1 MPHELGGP
9 GTMGVADLLLG
20 TGPVV
25 QVVLW
30 TLVLFSVVSW
40 GIIIYKLNQI
50 SHARRESDRFIALF
64 WESKNLA
71 AIHSGSVGLIRS
83 PVAQVF
89 RAGYQELLQLTRAK
103 RQAVGAESGFSTD
116 LGGVE
121 NVTRAMRRQANVE
134 TTKLEKGITFLA
146 TTGSTCPF
154 IGLVRHGMGNHD
166 GLHRALGGS
175 FLEHPGGRPRH
186 RRGAHHHRDRPGRR
200 DSGADVLQLFH
211 RPGARARDRNGK
223 FHLRISQHR
232 RASFPVVRTPAP
244 KGAQRMAFEPGQR
257 GQFASQINVTP
268 LVDVMLVLLV
278 IFMVT
283 APMIQQGVEVS
294 VPRVKASALPGKEE
308 QFVVSITRNQEV
320 YLNDTKLGLDQ
331 LTEKLQAIAVARP
344 DREVFVRAD
353 EEVPYGVVIK
363 TMAAI
368 KAAGI
373 ENVGMVTEMPQAGA
387 DAAAGG
393 SLGGSAKP

>member
-1 MPHELGGP
+1 
-9 GTMGVADLLLG
+9 
-20 TGPVV
+20 
-25 QVVLW
+25 
-30 TLVLFSVVSW
+30 
-40 GIIIYKLNQI
+40 
-50 SHARRESDRFIALF
+50 
-64 WESKNLA
+64 
-71 AIHSGSVGLIRS
+71 
-83 PVAQVF
+83 
-89 RAGYQELLQLTRAK
+89 
-103 RQAVGAESGFSTD
+103 
-116 LGGVE
+116 
-121 NVTRAMRRQANVE
+121 
-134 TTKLEKGITFLA
+134 
-146 TTGSTCPF
+146 
-154 IGLVRHGMGNHD
+154 
-166 GLHRALGGS
+166 
-175 FLEHPGGRPRH
+175 
-186 RRGAHHHRDRPGRR
+186 
-200 DSGADVLQLFH
+200 
-211 RPGARARDRNGK
+211 
-223 FHLRISQHR
+223 
-232 RASFPVVRTPAP
+232 
-244 KGAQRMAFEPGQR
+244 MAFESGQR

-308 QFVVSITRNQEV
+308 QFVVSITRNQEI

-331 LTEKLQAIAVARP
+331 LTEKLQAIAIARP

-353 EEVPYGVVIK
+353 EEVPYGAVIK

>member
-1 MPHELGGP
+1 
-9 GTMGVADLLLG
+9 
-20 TGPVV
+20 
-25 QVVLW
+25 
-30 TLVLFSVVSW
+30 
-40 GIIIYKLNQI
+40 
-50 SHARRESDRFIALF
+50 
-64 WESKNLA
+64 
-71 AIHSGSVGLIRS
+71 
-83 PVAQVF
+83 
-89 RAGYQELLQLTRAK
+89 
-103 RQAVGAESGFSTD
+103 
-116 LGGVE
+116 
-121 NVTRAMRRQANVE
+121 
-134 TTKLEKGITFLA
+134 
-146 TTGSTCPF
+146 
-154 IGLVRHGMGNHD
+154 
-166 GLHRALGGS
+166 
-175 FLEHPGGRPRH
+175 
-186 RRGAHHHRDRPGRR
+186 
-200 DSGADVLQLFH
+200 
-211 RPGARARDRNGK
+211 
-223 FHLRISQHR
+223 
-232 RASFPVVRTPAP
+232 
-244 KGAQRMAFEPGQR
+244 MAFESGQR

-308 QFVVSITRNQEV
+308 QFVVSITRNQEI

-331 LTEKLQAIAVARP
+331 LTEKLQAIALARP

-353 EEVPYGVVIK
+353 EEVPYGTVIR